1 MMDISRVDISV
12 LGRDRGCRK
21 VDGIVD
27 QINILVEI
35 NGMLSVEAWNGSRM
49 VEWFWL

>member
-1 MMDISRVDISV
+1 MTFLW
-12 LGRDRGCRK
+12 LGAIGKESRK

-27 QINILVEI
+27 QINILVEN

-49 VEWFWL
+49 VDWFWL